1 MYSGEPACTAHVG
14 DGRPRPSGLSEA
26 RRCCKKEFSIN
37 NWENSRLHG
46 FGKRMTSN
54 RAAAQPLRL
63 RSAHSRLEV
72 TVSKLA
78 SLSTAFWVILRSR
91 SLNSLGEVQ
100 NGCED
105 V

>member
-37 NWENSRLHG
+37 NCENSRLHG

-63 RSAHSRLEV
+63 RSAHSRLKV
-72 TVSKLA
+72 TLSKLA
-78 SLSTAFWVILRSR
+78 SLHSILGYTALTVSKFSR
-91 SLNSLGEVQ
+91 GSAKWL
-100 NGCED
+100 
-105 V
+105 

>member
-46 FGKRMTSN
+46 FGKRMP
-54 RAAAQPLRL
+54 RIAQRPNHCDSGQRI
-63 RSAHSRLEV
+63 RVFEV

-78 SLSTAFWVILRSR
+78 SLHSFLGYTALTFSKFSR
-91 SLNSLGEVQ
+91 GSEKWL
-100 NGCED
+100 
-105 V
+105 

>member
-26 RRCCKKEFSIN
+26 RRCCKKEVSIN

-54 RAAAQPLRL
+54 RAAAQPLRH
-63 RSAHSRLEV
+63 SSPHSRLQV

-78 SLSTAFWVILRSR
+78 PLHSIPGYTALTISKFSRRSANM
-91 SLNSLGEVQ
+91 L
-100 NGCED
+100 
-105 V
+105 

>member
-14 DGRPRPSGLSEA
+14 DGRRRPSGLSEA

-78 SLSTAFWVILRSR
+78 SLHSILGYTALTFSKFSR
-91 SLNSLGEVQ
+91 GSAKWLYG
-100 NGCED
+100 
-105 V
+105 

>member
-78 SLSTAFWVILRSR
+78 SLHSILGYTAITFFNFLRESTKCLS
-91 SLNSLGEVQ
+91 
-100 NGCED
+100 GC
-105 V
+105 

>member
-63 RSAHSRLEV
+63 RSAHSRLW
-72 TVSKLA
+72 SPYPN
-78 SLSTAFWVILRSR
+78 SPLSTAFWVILRSR
-91 SLNSLGEVQ
+91 SLNSLGEVK
-100 NGCED
+100 NGCKD